1 MNVLAV
7 LLLAVVEIT
16 GSIQITTEPGVVVTV
31 DGSVRGLSTVEERG
45 KYVDGLSAG
54 NHEVRVEKLGFA
66 PKVVTVLVRPGLTS
80 EIKVLAFLTK
90 EKAEALKS
98 GDSWHLPNR
107 KRKPRPDDGGQS
119 LYDYWTSVLDEA
131 RPTGLSLTDK
141 TILPREIRIS
151 GKATKVTQVA
161 DFILSIR
168 EIAGVSVDLLE
179 VRSEG
184 DGTTTFRLL
193 VNAVR

>member
-1 MNVLAV
+1 MNVLAA
-7 LLLAVVEIT
+7 LLLVAVEIT
-16 GSIQITTEPGVVVTV
+16 GSIQITTEPGVAVTV

-54 NHEVRVEKLGFA
+54 NHEVLVEKVGFA
-66 PKVVTVLVRPGLTS
+66 PKLVTVFVRPGLTS

-90 EKAEALKS
+90 ERAEALKS
-98 GDSWHLPNR
+98 GDSWRLPSR

-119 LYDYWTSVLDEA
+119 PYDYWTSVLDEA
-131 RPTGLSLTDK
+131 RPSGVSLTDR

-151 GKATKVTQVA
+151 GKAKNVTQVVELIEA
-161 DFILSIR
+161 IK
-168 EIAGVSVDLLE
+168 EIAGVPVNLLE

-184 DGTTTFRLL
+184 DGTAFRLL